1 MCADPYF
8 KIRDLIHEFPAQTGL
23 PGTWLVQPQLRALR
37 SPHSLTP
44 LQPCPTLH
52 PEMAQILGTLCL
64 STLNDPRVSIS
75 SLFGNSPSQLALEAS
90 PSARRSQ
97 PLTPAGD
104 LSSSNKLCAGKP
116 SHQPLGTAPKVRAS
130 TSECAPE
137 GLPGEKHSQ
146 GSGYGLCGVYFGCRL
161 FWGSLPL
168 SQFVLESLSLDKRPP
183 DRGRLA
189 RVKTLNKRKQNA

>member
-1 MCADPYF
+1 MPFAAPTA
-8 KIRDLIHEFPAQTGL
+8 FPL
-23 PGTWLVQPQLRALR
+23 CSRA
-37 SPHSLTP
+37 P
-44 LQPCPTLH
+44 LH
-52 PEMAQILGTLCL
+52 PEMAQIPATLCL

-90 PSARRSQ
+90 PAARCSQ
-97 PLTPAGD
+97 PLIPAGD

-116 SHQPLGTAPKVRAS
+116 NRQPPGNAPKVRAS

-146 GSGYGLCGVYFGCRL
+146 GSGYGLCGAYSGCRL
-161 FWGSLPL
+161 SWASLPL
-168 SQFVLESLSLDKRPP
+168 SQFVLESLLLDKRPP

-189 RVKTLNKRKQNA
+189 RIKTLNKRKQNVTARLKQTSLIVI